1 MPNIKTDTWPH
12 NVSVTSDKK
21 TIFDWTVATIYSD
34 TDKWGKY
41 KVSFEEDATRETGSD
56 GNEYRPF
63 WELKG
68 EWPEESGGRPLDY
81 AGEQYSRGTIVKVR
95 LCTRSYVNKD
105 GVTVELREIET
116 PKKNRDGSPGER
128 NIQLYGGQPE
138 QTPATAESQ
147 EEYSIRPVPVEG
159 YVDKWDLKDIHI
171 RKAQAL
177 NLLTEVLTS
186 GDKVNAPKIVVAM
199 GFTDAAEAI
208 AAVANGWNSLRRGL
222 PIEFP
227 VAVSD
232 LEEEVAEDS
241 PMVEAAVEAGAVV
254 VSAPDVVEETT
265 EKLKW

>member
-138 QTPATAESQ
+138 QTPATAEPQADQTSA
-147 EEYSIRPVPVEG
+147 EP

-208 AAVANGWNSLRRGL
+208 DAVANGWNSLRRGL

-232 LEEEVAEDS
+232 LEEEVVAEDS
-241 PMVEAAVEAGAVV
+241 PMVEAAVDLGSDVIEEDVES
-254 VSAPDVVEETT
+254 VSWD
-265 EKLKW
+265 

>member
-1 MPNIKTDTWPH
+1 MANIKTDTWPH
-12 NVSVTSDKK
+12 NVSITSDKK
-21 TIFDWTVATIYSD
+21 TVFDWTVATIYSD

-105 GVTVELREIET
+105 GVKVELREIET

-138 QTPATAESQ
+138 QTPTTAESQ

-159 YVDKWDLKDIHI
+159 FVDKWDLKDIHI
-171 RKAQAL
+171 RKAQAENIL
-177 NLLTEVLTS
+177 SSVLRIPNQERML
-186 GDKVNAPKIVVAM
+186 KVLQAM
-199 GFTDAAEAI
+199 GFKDFDEANE
-208 AAVANGWNSLRRGL
+208 AHGYGYSLLRRGKPVEL
-222 PIEFP
+222 P

-232 LEEEVAEDS
+232 MEEEVAEDS

-254 VSAPDVVEETT
+254 VT
-265 EKLKW
+265 EKTEKFEW

>member
-12 NVSVTSDKK
+12 NVSVTGDKK

-41 KVSFEEDATRETGSD
+41 KVSFEEDTTRETGND

-68 EWPEESGGRPLDY
+68 DWPEESGGRPLDY
-81 AGEQYSRGTIVKVR
+81 AGEQYPRGTVVKVR
-95 LCTRSYVNKD
+95 LCTRSYINKD
-105 GVTVELREIET
+105 GVQVEVREIEP

-128 NIQLYGGQPE
+128 NIQVYGGQPE
-138 QTPATAESQ
+138 QTPVTAEPQ
-147 EEYSIRPVPVEG
+147 ADQAPAEP
-159 YVDKWDLKDIHI
+159 YVDKWDLKDINI

-186 GDKVNAPKIVVAM
+186 GDEVNAPKIVEAM

-208 AAVANGWNSLRRGL
+208 DAVANGWNLLRRGL

-232 LEEEVAEDS
+232 MEEEVEEDS

-254 VSAPDVVEETT
+254 ENVEQ
-265 EKLKW
+265 LKW

>member
-41 KVSFEEDATRETGSD
+41 KVSFEEDTTRETGND

-68 EWPEESGGRPLDY
+68 DWPEESGGRPLDY
-81 AGEQYSRGTIVKVR
+81 AGEQYPRGTVVKVR
-95 LCTRSYVNKD
+95 LCTRSYINKD
-105 GVTVELREIET
+105 GVQVEVREIET
-116 PKKNRDGSPGER
+116 PKKNRDGSISER
-128 NIQLYGGQPE
+128 NIQVYGGQPE
-138 QTPATAESQ
+138 QTPVTAEPQ
-147 EEYSIRPVPVEG
+147 ADQAPAEP
-159 YVDKWDLKDIHI
+159 YVDKWDLKDINI

-186 GDKVNAPKIVVAM
+186 GDKVNAPKIVEAM

-208 AAVANGWNSLRRGL
+208 DAVANGWNLLRRGL

-232 LEEEVAEDS
+232 MEEEVEEDS
-241 PMVEAAVEAGAVV
+241 PMVEAAVEAGAVKQGEN
-254 VSAPDVVEETT
+254 VESF
-265 EKLKW
+265 KW

>member
-41 KVSFEEDATRETGSD
+41 KVSFEEDTTRETGND

-68 EWPEESGGRPLDY
+68 DWPEESGGRPLDY
-81 AGEQYSRGTIVKVR
+81 AGEQYPRGTVVKVR
-95 LCTRSYVNKD
+95 LCTRSYINKD
-105 GVTVELREIET
+105 GVQVEVREIEP

-128 NIQLYGGQPE
+128 NIQVYGGQPE
-138 QTPATAESQ
+138 QTPVTAEPQ
-147 EEYSIRPVPVEG
+147 ADQAPAEP
-159 YVDKWDLKDIHI
+159 YVDKWDLKDINI

-186 GDKVNAPKIVVAM
+186 GDKVNAPKIVEAM

-208 AAVANGWNSLRRGL
+208 DAVANGWNLLRRGL

-232 LEEEVAEDS
+232 LEEEVEEDS
-241 PMVEAAVEAGAVV
+241 PMVEATVEAGAVKE
-254 VSAPDVVEETT
+254 DVET
-265 EKLKW
+265 LKW